1 MLVNLEKYK
10 NVFDNYTELRVQ
22 ENRSF
27 RAGFLNGNLITN
39 NRTTEG
45 GVSSR
50 VFRDGNWGFSSNAEV
65 SDDSINSVIRASN
78 DNVSFLSK
86 RYQGR
91 CGIILPETMFNYEMN
106 LSTDKNKNSTD
117 YWISFLK
124 DIDGYISTK
133 YPELSSR
140 RLFIPSPNFKLSVLP
155 NL

>member
-1 MLVNLEKYK
+1 MLLNLEKYK

-39 NRTTEG
+39 NKTTES

-50 VFRDGNWGFSSNAEV
+50 VFKDGNWGFSSNAEV
-65 SDDSINSVIRASN
+65 SDDSINSVLRASN

-91 CGIILPETMFNYEMN
+91 CGILLPETMFNYEMN
-106 LSTDKNKNSTD
+106 LSTSNAMLLRPQAR
-117 YWISFLK
+117 FL
-124 DIDGYISTK
+124 DNHPVYK
-133 YPELSSR
+133 YFEL
-140 RLFIPSPNFKLSVLP
+140 LFHSQQPCQA
-155 NL
+155 